1 SFSAAAGGNNWRC
14 AGKGPFPARAWYH
27 GRCEKSVEETKNGRA
42 DEGMCLKNVDI
53 TGDKLE
59 KPHKT
64 DGNHATVSNLRKTY
78 LRARGA
84 GL

>member
-1 SFSAAAGGNNWRC
+1 
-14 AGKGPFPARAWYH
+14 
-27 GRCEKSVEETKNGRA
+27 
-42 DEGMCLKNVDI
+42 MCLKNVDI